1 MSVLLMGKML
11 SMCSAWCGLGDLVH
25 DSIRPQGLADSCPLD
40 AGTVQW
46 KRGGE
51 EACSPVSL
59 CLLWCLPSALG
70 QSRVTH

>member
-51 EACSPVSL
+51 EACSPVSPVVSPL
-59 CLLWCLPSALG
+59 SAGAKSGHTL
-70 QSRVTH
+70 ST